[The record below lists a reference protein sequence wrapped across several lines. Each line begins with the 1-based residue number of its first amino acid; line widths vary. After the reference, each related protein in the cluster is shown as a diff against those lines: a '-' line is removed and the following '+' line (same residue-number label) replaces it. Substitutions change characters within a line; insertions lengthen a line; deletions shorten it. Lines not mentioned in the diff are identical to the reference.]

1 MGSNAIGNGNRYITL
16 PVVMKLKNPCIDGF
30 FILRYVVILMLT
42 MNTRIKR
49 PGFTIVELLIVI
61 VVIGVLAG
69 IVVVAYNGIQNRA
82 RTSQAKTEILNS
94 AKFVATER
102 DSQALSSPP
111 APAAISSQ
119 LKVGGTG
126 VYSIYTYCASDTS
139 FVVAARLANGDVF
152 YSIDGKPIVQN
163 NSINAFSPCA
173 ALSIVNTNATAAA
186 IGYPGMATSS
196 CAAENGSCT
205 FTGKASVAYGDK
217 PTGRMIVRTN
227 LSSPVSC
234 TYTNFGSDPAVGTL
248 KYCYVLSY

>member
-1 MGSNAIGNGNRYITL
+1 
-16 PVVMKLKNPCIDGF
+16 
-30 FILRYVVILMLT
+30 MLT

-111 APAAISSQ
+111 APSTISSQ

-173 ALSIVNTNATAAA
+173 ALSIVNSNATAAA
-186 IGYPGMATSS
+186 IGFPGMAATA
-196 CAAENGSCT
+196 CAGEGGSCT
-205 FTGKASVAYGDK
+205 YTGKSAVAYGDK
-217 PTGRMIVRTN
+217 ATGRLVTRSNLTSPTACTN
-227 LSSPVSC
+227 AFFS
-234 TYTNFGSDPAVGTL
+234 TDPAGGTG
-248 KYCYVLSY
+248 KFCYLMTY